1 MDLHLRLVIQ
11 SSESY
16 IKDSGGFTR
25 NIKNIQFIPSNTI
38 LFAADMVGLH
48 PPPLHGFGIIVL
60 ENILDK
66 NKKQNISTA
75 DLIKTT
81 DFFLAIVIL
90 TLMVKLNSKYPEQK
104 QEQNVFLPMDAYT
117 WMNLKIGFSV

>member
-25 NIKNIQFIPSNTI
+25 HIKNIQFIPSNTI

-48 PPPLHGFGIIVL
+48 PPLPHGFGIIVL

-66 NKKQNISTA
+66 NKKRNISTA

-81 DFFLAIVIL
+81 DFF
-90 TLMVKLNSKYPEQK
+90 
-104 QEQNVFLPMDAYT
+104 F
-117 WMNLKIGFSV
+117 